1 MKKVLILT
9 LVVVLS
15 LSLLSACF
23 DNQEAREEEALE
35 EIEEVLTSF
44 SEGVEESNE
53 DKVTATLTS
62 EERIKLI
69 MIEGDFIDGE
79 YLERDTLIDLL
90 LNYIDKWEIENI
102 NLSFLTEDTAEITA
116 NYSITEMGD
125 QFGGDS
131 NIRLTKADDT
141 WVINTIEIYQ

>member
-102 NLSFLTEDTAEITA
+102 NLSFLTEDTAEIKA